1 VVHPTLP
8 TIPVALLIL
17 AVGAALLFLNRHVA
31 DFWSR
36 VYNAPTPTGF
46 QYFYRYLLG
55 PIFILICGGLALLSA
70 LTIR

>member
-17 AVGAALLFLNRHVA
+17 GVGAALLFLHRHVA
-31 DFWSR
+31 AYWSR
-36 VYNAPTPTGF
+36 FYNRPTPTGF
-46 QYFYRYLLG
+46 RYFYRYLLG
-55 PIFILICGGLALLSA
+55 PTFILICGGLALLSA